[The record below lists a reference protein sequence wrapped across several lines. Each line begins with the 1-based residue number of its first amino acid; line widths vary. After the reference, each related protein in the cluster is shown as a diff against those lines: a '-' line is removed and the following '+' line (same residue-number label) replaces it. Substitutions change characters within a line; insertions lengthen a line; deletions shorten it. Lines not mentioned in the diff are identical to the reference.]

1 MSLMIFFVKVLWSTV
16 KMFVDIIFFI
26 EKNFAI
32 LTFKKKN
39 THTDQ
44 RTQNTI
50 FFKGLNTTNIEGEGH

>member
-16 KMFVDIIFFI
+16 KIFVDIIFFI

-32 LTFKKKN
+32 LTFKKKI
-39 THTDQ
+39 HTQ
-44 RTQNTI
+44 TNAHKTLF